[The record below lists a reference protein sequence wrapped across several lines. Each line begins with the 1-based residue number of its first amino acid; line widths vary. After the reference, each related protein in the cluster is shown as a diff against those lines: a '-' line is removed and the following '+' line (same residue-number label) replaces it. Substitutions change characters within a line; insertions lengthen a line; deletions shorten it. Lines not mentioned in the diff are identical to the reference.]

1 MSSGEIVSEGRAS
14 RTFVGLSLALGIL
27 ISGLPGA
34 ASAAGP
40 VTSAPN
46 AVSAAA
52 KRGVRA
58 TTDRGRTYIVTL
70 RVSHAGEAIP
80 ASRSGRQRIHAR
92 AAQTR
97 AETDRLLRDYEVQPR
112 HRYTAAI
119 AGFSAQMSAEQ
130 AAALAGDPAVADIH
144 VARRVYLASEPQ
156 VVQRALRR
164 VNGAPDDLGG
174 SGPVDVDIAIMDTGI
189 GPAPDELDVQG
200 GVNCAGD
207 GRATDWWYDSG
218 WFQHGTHVAGL
229 AAAKDNDI
237 GIVGAAP
244 GARLWSIRVFDDTG
258 YGTEDA
264 ILCGLD
270 WATRT
275 VTEPYHGTTQ
285 PVEVLNMS
293 LEARRGPGAEAC
305 TDGDTDLI
313 HRAVC
318 QAAAAGI
325 TIVVAAGNVG
335 GARNDRDASKVIPAG
350 YDQVITVGAINDY
363 DGKGGGLA
371 ATDCIPSR
379 GPDDEYASYS
389 NVGPDVDIVAPGT
402 CSRSTQ
408 PGADSDVPPD
418 GIPDGPSDT
427 QLMSGTSQAT
437 PLVTGVVARY
447 LADHPGT
454 SSAQIRRLLRAAG
467 RLDWDSASDPYWSG
481 VNDTDA
487 PHRVLDAAS
496 LLGADDLRVWLSSS
510 TFRVSGTSTTRK
522 VRVDVQRGGGFAGS
536 VDLDVAGLSASVGSA
551 AFDRPGSTLAR
562 LDGADYW
569 AALGARLTL
578 TLPLDGDEGQ
588 RTVTVRGQGGGL
600 AAERDID
607 LLVDRSGP
615 QVSGLSARI
624 RGGGASLGKGSAA
637 PLVISWTAS
646 DTYSSVKRTTLQ
658 RRMGSAAWRT
668 VGTADGS
675 MRVSLVP
682 DRTDRFRIK
691 ASDSLDNA
699 STSRALPVRLTVRD
713 SAAASWAQPA
723 GGWRTTKASAALR
736 GSLLQTSTADSPLTT
751 SFSGVAVALVAP
763 IGPQRGTLRVR
774 IDGGDWQ
781 DVSLHSSTGHQQR
794 VVYARTVADGS
805 HQLEVQAASG
815 QVAVDGILVLD

>member
-1 MSSGEIVSEGRAS
+1 
-14 RTFVGLSLALGIL
+14 VGLSLALGL
-27 ISGLPGA
+27 LVAGSPAA
-34 ASAAGP
+34 ASAAGAA
-40 VTSAPN
+40 TSATRAHA
-46 AVSAAA
+46 AVAP
-52 KRGVRA
+52 RGARA

-70 RVSHAGEAIP
+70 RVSEAGEAIP
-80 ASRSGRQRIHAR
+80 ASRAGRQRIHAR
-92 AAQTR
+92 AAETR
-97 AETDRLLRDYEVQPR
+97 AETDRLLRDYGVRAR
-112 HRYTAAI
+112 HRYTAAV
-119 AGFSAQMSAEQ
+119 AGFSAQLSAAQ
-130 AAALAGDPAVADIH
+130 AAALAGDAAVADIH
-144 VARRVYLASEPQ
+144 VARRIYLASEPQ

-164 VNGAPDDLGG
+164 VNGTPGDLGSG
-174 SGPVDVDIAIMDTGI
+174 GPVDVDVAIMDTGI

-207 GRATDWWYDSG
+207 GRAADWWYDSG

-229 AAAKDNDI
+229 VAAKDNGI

-305 TDGDTDLI
+305 ADGDTDLI
-313 HRAVC
+313 HRAIC
-318 QAAAAGI
+318 QAEAAGI

-371 ATDCIPSR
+371 ATSCFPSR
-379 GPDDEYASYS
+379 GPDDGYASYS
-389 NVGPDVDIVAPGT
+389 NAGTDVDIVAPGT
-402 CSRSTQ
+402 CSTSTQ
-408 PGADSDVPPD
+408 PGADSDGD
-418 GIPDGPSDT
+418 QIPDGSSGLQT
-427 QLMSGTSQAT
+427 MSGTSQAT
-437 PLVTGVVARY
+437 PLVTGIVARY
-447 LADHPGT
+447 LADHPGAGT
-454 SSAQIRRLLRAAG
+454 AQIRRLLRAAG
-467 RLDWDSASDPYWSG
+467 RLDWDSGSDPYWSG
-481 VNDTDA
+481 VDDTDA

-522 VRVDVQRGGGFAGS
+522 VRLDVQRGGGFAGS
-536 VDLDVAGLSASVGSA
+536 VDLDVTGLPASVGSA
-551 AFDRPGSTLAR
+551 TFDRPGSPLPG
-562 LDGADYW
+562 LDDTHYW
-569 AALGARLTL
+569 DALGARLTL

-588 RTVTVRGQGGGL
+588 RTVTVRAQGGGL

-624 RGGGASLGKGSAA
+624 RGGGASLGKGGAA
-637 PLVISWTAS
+637 PLVVAWTAS

-658 RRMGSAAWRT
+658 RRMGGAAWRT
-668 VGTADGS
+668 VGSASGS

-682 DRTDRFRIK
+682 DRTDRFRIR
-691 ASDSLDNA
+691 ARDSLGNA

-723 GGWRTTKASAALR
+723 GGWSTAKASAALR
-736 GSLLQTSTADSPLTT
+736 GSLLQTSTADNPLTT
-751 SFSGVAVALVAP
+751 SFAGVAVALVAP

-774 IDGGDWQ
+774 VDGGDWQ

-794 VVYARTVADGS
+794 IVYARTVADGS

>member
-1 MSSGEIVSEGRAS
+1 MSSGEIVSEGQAS

-112 HRYTAAI
+112 HRYTAAV

-144 VARRVYLASEPQ
+144 VARRIYLASEPQ

-164 VNGAPDDLGG
+164 VNGAPDDLGS

-305 TDGDTDLI
+305 TVGDTDLI

-335 GARNDRDASKVIPAG
+335 GARNDRDASKVIPAR

-371 ATDCIPSR
+371 AD
-379 GPDDEYASYS
+379 
-389 NVGPDVDIVAPGT
+389 T
-402 CSRSTQ
+402 C
-408 PGADSDVPPD
+408 
-418 GIPDGPSDT
+418 
-427 QLMSGTSQAT
+427 
-437 PLVTGVVARY
+437 
-447 LADHPGT
+447 
-454 SSAQIRRLLRAAG
+454 
-467 RLDWDSASDPYWSG
+467 
-481 VNDTDA
+481 
-487 PHRVLDAAS
+487 
-496 LLGADDLRVWLSSS
+496 
-510 TFRVSGTSTTRK
+510 
-522 VRVDVQRGGGFAGS
+522 
-536 VDLDVAGLSASVGSA
+536 
-551 AFDRPGSTLAR
+551 
-562 LDGADYW
+562 
-569 AALGARLTL
+569 
-578 TLPLDGDEGQ
+578 
-588 RTVTVRGQGGGL
+588 
-600 AAERDID
+600 
-607 LLVDRSGP
+607 
-615 QVSGLSARI
+615 
-624 RGGGASLGKGSAA
+624 
-637 PLVISWTAS
+637 
-646 DTYSSVKRTTLQ
+646 
-658 RRMGSAAWRT
+658 
-668 VGTADGS
+668 
-675 MRVSLVP
+675 VP
-682 DRTDRFRIK
+682 DRDPTTSTPATAMRALTWTSWRLAPARGRRNPERTATSLVMVSPTAPATRSSCPARRRRHRSSR
-691 ASDSLDNA
+691 ASWLATWPNTRAPRRRRSGACSVPPAA
-699 STSRALPVRLTVRD
+699 STGTAGRTPTGP
-713 SAAASWAQPA
+713 ASTTPTP
-723 GGWRTTKASAALR
+723 RTACWTPPPCLA
-736 GSLLQTSTADSPLTT
+736 LTT
-751 SFSGVAVALVAP
+751 CGCGSRRAP
-763 IGPQRGTLRVR
+763 
-774 IDGGDWQ
+774 
-781 DVSLHSSTGHQQR
+781 S
-794 VVYARTVADGS
+794 A
-805 HQLEVQAASG
+805 
-815 QVAVDGILVLD
+815 